1 MIRKRNRERRKR
13 REAAASEA
21 HRAEKK
27 NQLFFSL
34 SRPPQWSTRIFF
46 FLLQFSRF
54 NYSPSP
60 PPCSLSY
67 CENPKTRKRTDYQ
80 VAGRRAGQ
88 WRERL
93 CSLIPEAGTRE
104 REKKKTKKKRKME
117 SGFGIASRPSLQES
131 PSAEAGTSASVLWSS
146 GGSGLGALYAL
157 GGIGDS
163 GRGGHLA
170 ASRLSYAGG
179 GGVGVVGAAEQP
191 DAAASAAAASAAAS
205 LAAAAAATF
214 TPAQPASIPQQ
225 QPSSREVDALDLMS
239 DLW

>member
-1 MIRKRNRERRKR
+1 
-13 REAAASEA
+13 
-21 HRAEKK
+21 
-27 NQLFFSL
+27 
-34 SRPPQWSTRIFF
+34 
-46 FLLQFSRF
+46 
-54 NYSPSP
+54 
-60 PPCSLSY
+60 
-67 CENPKTRKRTDYQ
+67 
-80 VAGRRAGQ
+80 
-88 WRERL
+88 
-93 CSLIPEAGTRE
+93 
-104 REKKKTKKKRKME
+104 ME

-146 GGSGLGALYAL
+146 GGS
-157 GGIGDS
+157 
-163 GRGGHLA
+163 GHLA